1 MRKYDLSNVSVLV
14 IDKSE
19 AMRAL
24 FRQLLKELN
33 LGKTT
38 IMSSGEGGLE
48 YFNQDTPDLVL
59 VDWVTDDISGLEV
72 VKEIRTGEES
82 QNQYAAIIMMSGLSS
97 YDSIIR
103 ARDSGI
109 HEFLAKPLSPKT
121 LYEKVCHVIEHP
133 RTFVRCDG
141 YFGPDRRRTNKPLK
155 KGVEDRRKGGS
166 NVEDASNEQTEDK
179 QPDKSADEEAD

>member
-1 MRKYDLSNVSVLV
+1 MKKYDLSDVSVLV
-14 IDKSE
+14 VDKSD

-38 IMSSGEGGLE
+38 IIASGKDALE
-48 YFNQDTPDLVL
+48 QFNRETPDLL
-59 VDWVTDDISGLEV
+59 IIDWVTSDMSGLELV
-72 VKEIRTGEES
+72 RAVRTGEDS

-97 YDSIIR
+97 YESIIK

-109 HEFLAKPLSPKT
+109 HEFLAKPLSPRT

-133 RTFVRCDG
+133 RNFVRCEK
-141 YFGPDRRRTNKPLK
+141 YFGPDRRRSNRPLK
-155 KGVEDRRKGGS
+155 AGIEDRRKKDTETENPVS
-166 NVEDASNEQTEDK
+166 EKPNEDSE
-179 QPDKSADEEAD
+179 KSS

>member
-14 IDKSE
+14 VDKSE

-38 IMSSGEGGLE
+38 ILSSGNAGLE

-59 VDWVTDDISGLEV
+59 VDWVTDDISGLDV
-72 VKEIRTGEES
+72 VRAIRTGEES

-133 RTFVRCDG
+133 RNFVRCDG
-141 YFGPDRRRTNKPLK
+141 YFGPDRRRSNRPLK
-155 KGVEDRRKGGS
+155 AGVEDRRKGDAH
-166 NVEDASNEQTEDK
+166 VEDTSGQPVDK
-179 QPDKSADEEAD
+179 PNKEETD

>member
-24 FRQLLKELN
+24 FRHLLKELN

-38 IMSSGEGGLE
+38 ILSSGEDGLE

-59 VDWVTDDISGLEV
+59 VDWVTDDISGLKV
-72 VKEIRTGEES
+72 VEAIRTGEES

-133 RTFVRCDG
+133 RNFVRCDG
-141 YFGPDRRRTNKPLK
+141 YFGPDRRRTNRPLRA
-155 KGVEDRRKGGS
+155 GVEDRRKGDGH
-166 NVEDASNEQTEDK
+166 VEDPSNEQTEDK
-179 QPDKSADEEAD
+179 QPDKPADEKAD

>member
-1 MRKYDLSNVSVLV
+1 MRKYDLSDVSVLV
-14 IDKSE
+14 VDKSD

-38 IMSSGEGGLE
+38 IIPSGKDALE
-48 YFNQDTPDLVL
+48 QFNRETPDLVI
-59 VDWVTDDISGLEV
+59 VDWVTSDISGLEV
-72 VKEIRTGEES
+72 VRGIRNGEES
-82 QNQYAAIIMMSGLSS
+82 QNQYAAVIMMSGLSS

-133 RTFVRCDG
+133 RNFVRCDG
-141 YFGPDRRRTNKPLK
+141 YFGPDRRRSNRPLK
-155 KGVEDRRKGGS
+155 AGVEDRRKK
-166 NVEDASNEQTEDK
+166 DAHTEK
-179 QPDKSADEEAD
+179 PDTEKAG

>member
-14 IDKSE
+14 VDKSE

-38 IMSSGEGGLE
+38 IMSSGKDGLE
-48 YFNQDTPDLVL
+48 FFNQQTPDLLV
-59 VDWVTDDISGLEV
+59 VDWVTDDISGLDV
-72 VKEIRTGEES
+72 VKSVRTSEDS

-133 RTFVRCDG
+133 RNFVRCDG
-141 YFGPDRRRTNKPLK
+141 YFGPDRRRTNRPLK
-155 KGVEDRRKGGS
+155 PGVEDRRKG
-166 NVEDASNEQTEDK
+166 DAHTEE
-179 QPDKSADEEAD
+179 SANGPAEKPAKDETD

>member
-14 IDKSE
+14 VDKSV

-33 LGKTT
+33 LGTT
-38 IMSSGEGGLE
+38 MIIPSGKDTVEH
-48 YFNQDTPDLVL
+48 FNQDTPDLL
-59 VDWVTDDISGLEV
+59 IVDWVTSDISGLEV
-72 VKEIRTGEES
+72 IRHVRTDEES

-97 YDSIIR
+97 YDSIIK

-133 RTFVRCDG
+133 RNFVRCDG
-141 YFGPDRRRTNKPLK
+141 YFGPDRRRSNRPLK
-155 KGVEDRRKGGS
+155 QGVEDRRK
-166 NVEDASNEQTEDK
+166 K
-179 QPDKSADEEAD
+179 EAEPEKPAK

>member
-1 MRKYDLSNVSVLV
+1 MRNYDLSNVSVLV
-14 IDKSE
+14 VDKSE

-38 IMSSGEGGLE
+38 IMSSGKDGLE
-48 YFNQDTPDLVL
+48 FFNQQTPDLLV

-72 VKEIRTGEES
+72 IKSVRTSEDS

-133 RTFVRCDG
+133 RNFVRCDG
-141 YFGPDRRRTNKPLK
+141 YFGPDRRRTNRPLK
-155 KGVEDRRKGGS
+155 AGVEDRRKGDAHTDGGANGS
-166 NVEDASNEQTEDK
+166 AEKPANE
-179 QPDKSADEEAD
+179 

>member
-14 IDKSE
+14 VDKSE

-24 FRQLLKELN
+24 FRHLLKELN

-48 YFNQDTPDLVL
+48 FFNRETPDLL
-59 VDWVTDDISGLEV
+59 IVDWVTDDISGLDV
-72 VKEIRTGEES
+72 VKSVRTSEES

-133 RTFVRCDG
+133 RNFVRCDG
-141 YFGPDRRRTNKPLK
+141 YFGPDRRRTNRPLK
-155 KGVEDRRKGGS
+155 PGVEDRRKGDAHTDGGANGS
-166 NVEDASNEQTEDK
+166 AEKPANEYTD
-179 QPDKSADEEAD
+179 